1 MRIKRNLMNQMIAED
16 VMSGVWPAYHNSKN
30 GNKCWSLYRGSKGLY
45 SEANTNSPKNTL
57 VLHNGSQ
64 SSYVS
69 LSCDSVE
76 MAEYI
81 TNHEMNFT
89 KTLKRDKARSE
100 YLASEEGKWG
110 RQDSFDD
117 GY

>member
-1 MRIKRNLMNQMIAED
+1 MKVKRNLMIHAIAID
-16 VMSGVWPAYHNSKN
+16 VMSGVCPVYHNSKN
-30 GNKCWSLYRGSKGLY
+30 GVLCWSLYRGSKGLY
-45 SEANTNSPKNTL
+45 SEANTNSLKNTL
-57 VLHNGSQ
+57 VLHSGSK
-64 SSYVS
+64 SSYIA

-76 MAEYI
+76 MAEHI
-81 TNHEMNFT
+81 NNHEQNFA

>member
-1 MRIKRNLMNQMIAED
+1 
-16 VMSGVWPAYHNSKN
+16 
-30 GNKCWSLYRGSKGLY
+30 
-45 SEANTNSPKNTL
+45 
-57 VLHNGSQ
+57 
-64 SSYVS
+64 
-69 LSCDSVE
+69 

>member
-1 MRIKRNLMNQMIAED
+1 MNNLVIGFSSPTA
-16 VMSGVWPAYHNSKN
+16 VCCCRGGVVD
-30 GNKCWSLYRGSKGLY
+30 

-57 VLHNGSQ
+57 VLHSGSQ
-64 SSYVS
+64 SSYIA

-89 KTLKRDKARSE
+89 KTLKRDKARGE
-100 YLASEEGKWG
+100 YLSSKEGKWG
-110 RQDSFDD
+110 RQDSF
-117 GY
+117 

>member
-1 MRIKRNLMNQMIAED
+1 MKVKRNLMVHAIVID
-16 VMSGVWPAYHNSKN
+16 VMSGVCPVYHNSKN
-30 GNKCWSLYRGSKGLY
+30 GVICWSLYRGSKGLY

-57 VLHNGSQ
+57 VLHSGSQ